1 MTFKVNKKQP
11 LQWGFQGNGET
22 KGSWIKISVTLIHA
36 MYNKWKKTK
45 ITVVISIEYNTLV
58 AFMFVDEME
67 LIKTALKN
75 TLSQKY

>member
-1 MTFKVNKKQP
+1 
-11 LQWGFQGNGET
+11 
-22 KGSWIKISVTLIHA
+22 
-36 MYNKWKKTK
+36 MYNKWKQTK
-45 ITVVISIEYNTLV
+45 ITVVISLEYNTLV